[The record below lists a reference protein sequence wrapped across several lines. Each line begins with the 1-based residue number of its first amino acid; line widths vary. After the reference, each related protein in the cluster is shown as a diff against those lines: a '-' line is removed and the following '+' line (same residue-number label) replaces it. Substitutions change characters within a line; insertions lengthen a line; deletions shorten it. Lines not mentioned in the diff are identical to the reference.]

1 MKGFL
6 KELQSDVTE
15 VETAGGLLR
24 TGYVSSC
31 IFSASS
37 VLSFHVGWFEF
48 AVLWWLGYKNK
59 YSERIV

>member
-6 KELQSDVTE
+6 KQLQSDVTE

-59 YSERIV
+59 YSKRIV